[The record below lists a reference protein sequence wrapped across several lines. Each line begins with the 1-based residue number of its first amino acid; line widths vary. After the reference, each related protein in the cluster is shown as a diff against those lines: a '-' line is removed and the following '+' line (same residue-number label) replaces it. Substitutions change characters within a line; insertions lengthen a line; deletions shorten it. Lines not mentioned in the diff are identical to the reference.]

1 MADRKRRTARVTAVL
16 LAAGIML
23 ALLLSAFSAWR
34 GRCRQVNGAAENRQT
49 PAAVVF
55 FLRGQANADDR
66 AAILSADG
74 K

>member
-34 GRCRQVNGAAENRQT
+34 GQCRRVNGAAENDIAS
-49 PAAVVF
+49 AAVGF
-55 FLRGQANADDR
+55 ALRDQADAGLR
-66 AAILSADG
+66 IG
-74 K
+74 P